1 MNGLIKMPFFSIV
14 MPVYNSE
21 NSVAKT
27 IDSVLNQDFK
37 NFEFIIVNDGSTDKT
52 LSILKGYSNMDD
64 RILVKTIENSGPG
77 KARNSGIEEASG
89 EFLFLLDADDQLAKD
104 TLSSYYNNLEKDDYD
119 LIISS
124 YLLQVMDKDILL
136 SEKKI
141 GAAYQEIKDHELFL
155 DNIYSLMNKQLMYVV
170 WNKIYKLSI
179 IKEEN
184 IRFRNYSSCEDRLF
198 NIDYFHHVE
207 NCLVTDKIMY
217 QYSFDGKK
225 SLTNKFLV
233 NKFDTFVE
241 FRRSLLALTLK
252 NKQGTE
258 ALFLKGV
265 MSCIIPVHSKDCS
278 LSFKE
283 KINYI
288 KNILN
293 SKDII
298 EACNDSLTDS
308 SIRKLTKLL
317 FKSKLTLLN
326 YFSSMMMYYLS
337 VLSPRMIE
345 KIKQSF

>member
-1 MNGLIKMPFFSIV
+1 MPFFSIV

-21 NSVAKT
+21 NSVSKT
-27 IDSVLNQDFK
+27 INSVLKQDFQD
-37 NFEFIIVNDGSTDKT
+37 FEFIIVNDGSTDKT
-52 LSILKGYSNMDD
+52 LSILKGYSNMDQ
-64 RILVKTIENSGPG
+64 RIMVKTIKNSGPG
-77 KARNSGIEEASG
+77 KARNSGLEEATG
-89 EFLFLLDADDQLAKD
+89 NYLFLLDADDQLAND
-104 TLSSYYNNLEKDDYD
+104 TLSSYHTYLEKGNYD

-124 YLLQVMDKDILL
+124 YLLQVMDMEKLL

-141 GAAYQEIKDHELFL
+141 GAAYQELNKHELFL
-155 DNIYSLMNKQLMYVV
+155 DNLYSLMNKQLMYVV
-170 WNKIYKLSI
+170 WNKVYKLSI
-179 IKEEN
+179 INGNN

-198 NIDYFHHVE
+198 NIDYFHYVE

-217 QYSFDGKK
+217 QYAFDGKK

-241 FRRSLLALTLK
+241 FRRSLLTLTQK

-278 LSFKE
+278 LNFKE
-283 KINYI
+283 KMNYI
-288 KNILN
+288 KRILN
-293 SKDII
+293 SQDVI
-298 EACNDSLTDS
+298 EASNDSLTDS
-308 SIRKLTKLL
+308 LIRKITKLL
-317 FKSKLTLLN
+317 FKSKLPLLN

-337 VLSPRMIE
+337 VLSPKMIE

>member
-1 MNGLIKMPFFSIV
+1 MPFFSIV

-21 NSVAKT
+21 NSVSKT
-27 IDSVLNQDFK
+27 IDSVLKQDFK

-52 LSILKGYSNMDD
+52 LSILKGYSNMDQ
-64 RILVKTIENSGPG
+64 RILVKTIKNSGPG
-77 KARNSGIEEASG
+77 TARNSGLEEATG
-89 EFLFLLDADDQLAKD
+89 KYLFLLDADDQLAND
-104 TLSSYYNNLEKDDYD
+104 TLSSYHTYLEKGYYD

-124 YLLQVMDKDILL
+124 YLLQVMDRDTLL
-136 SEKKI
+136 SEKKV
-141 GAAYQEIKDHELFL
+141 GAAYQELNNHELFL

-170 WNKIYKLSI
+170 WNKVYKLSI
-179 IKEEN
+179 INENN

-198 NIDYFHHVE
+198 NIDYFHYVE

-225 SLTNKFLV
+225 SLTNKFLM

-241 FRRSLLALTLK
+241 FRRSLLTLTQK

-283 KINYI
+283 KMNYI

-293 SKDII
+293 SQDVI
-298 EACNDSLTDS
+298 EASNDSLADS
-308 SIRKLTKLL
+308 LIRKITKLL

-337 VLSPRMIE
+337 ILSPKMIE
-345 KIKQSF
+345 KIKQKF